1 MPLQIALQGLGGNAV
16 HLEEV
21 GVAAVGSEPHRVAG
35 MKAICHELTPEVD
48 ENAVDKVRTRV
59 VQLMEGAADL
69 DVDLKV
75 DAGTGS
81 NWDEAH

>member
-1 MPLQIALQGLGGNAV
+1 MQGTAADIIKRAMITVQDWLLSSQPGARMIMQV
-16 HLEEV
+16 HD
-21 GVAAVGSEPHRVAG
+21 
-35 MKAICHELTPEVD
+35 ELVFEVD